1 MSINGIIIG
10 GIAFFTIGVFHPL
23 IIYGEYHFGIK
34 LWLVFLFAGI
44 ILCAISLFVE
54 NTVFS
59 GALGILAFS
68 CFWSIVELFK
78 QKKRVERGWF
88 PKKPTSLAC
97 SKTGGENNNFL
108 EEK

>member
-10 GIAFFTIGVFHPL
+10 GISFFTIGVFHPL

-54 NTVFS
+54 NTVFI

-68 CFWSIVELFK
+68 CFWSIVESFTTGIAGGL
-78 QKKRVERGWF
+78 R
-88 PKKPTSLAC
+88 KPP
-97 SKTGGENNNFL
+97 
-108 EEK
+108 